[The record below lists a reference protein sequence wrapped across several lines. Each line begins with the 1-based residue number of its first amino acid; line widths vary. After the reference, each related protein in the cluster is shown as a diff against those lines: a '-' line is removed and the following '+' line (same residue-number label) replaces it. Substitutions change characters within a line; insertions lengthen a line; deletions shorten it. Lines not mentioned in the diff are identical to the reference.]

1 MSIKIGLDLGQS
13 SVKMVGAKG
22 SVIFPSLAA
31 LIGVASAETL
41 TGARKKKAPMT
52 VDGLYV
58 GHNAH
63 RWGVPLENFSFDR
76 LAGVT
81 PEMRAI
87 LHGTL
92 TEYQRKFGRFEEDV
106 QLVVGLPMQML
117 MGEQDSVTKFS
128 RGVKSWIG
136 GHHDWTADGEQYS
149 LDVTRVDLA
158 PQALGALIDYVFS
171 MEGAPASSERA
182 QAMKYECAMVSIGS
196 NTVELQ
202 VAKRDEDTKRFNG
215 GQPIGVRWLHNQV
228 DPNTMWTFGEFDE
241 MLRAGDLPQEIE
253 IESFLGAWSTQVLD
267 FINKKWGDAF
277 PRFHKIFIVG
287 GGSLLLRPYLET
299 KFNGKA
305 VFFDDPILPISR
317 GLYKSA
323 LRVK

>member
-202 VAKRDEDTKRFNG
+202 VAKRDEDTRRFNG
-215 GQPIGVRWLHNQV
+215 GKPIGVRWLHNQV
-228 DPNTMWTFGEFDE
+228 DPQSMWTFGEFDE

-253 IESFLGAWSTQVLD
+253 IESFLGHGPRRCWASST
-267 FINKKWGDAF
+267 
-277 PRFHKIFIVG
+277 R
-287 GGSLLLRPYLET
+287 
-299 KFNGKA
+299 NGA
-305 VFFDDPILPISR
+305 MPSPASTR
-317 GLYKSA
+317 SSSWAAGRSS
-323 LRVK
+323 